1 MPETLDDLTAN
12 EFNQLIDQYIDRS
25 AQWDGTLPLDTI
37 LETWNEIEQ
46 RKEPLRV
53 RVRLVGGEFVVD
65 TPPESPIVVREP
77 HTLVLE
83 DGSELTLEF
92 EAVPAEAAG

>member
-1 MPETLDDLTAN
+1 MPETLHDLADD
-12 EFNQLIDQYIDRS
+12 EFDQLIDQYIEQS
-25 AQWDGTLPLDTI
+25 AKWDGTLPLGTI

-65 TPPESPIVVREP
+65 TPPESPIVVRGP

-83 DGSELTLEF
+83 NGSELTLEF
-92 EAVPAEAAG
+92 EGVPAEAA

>member
-1 MPETLDDLTAN
+1 MSETLDDLTGD
-12 EFNQLIDQYIDRS
+12 EFDQLIDQHIERS
-25 AQWDGTLPLDTI
+25 AKWDGTLPLDTI
-37 LETWNEIEQ
+37 LKTWNEIEQ

-65 TPPESPIVVREP
+65 TPAESPIVVREP

-92 EAVPAEAAG
+92 EEVPAEPG